1 MAETNER
8 GWLLAGRVDII
19 QSLILGV
26 VTVLGAGGISLA
38 VIANAPLLV
47 IIPLS
52 FVLVILAAVLQ
63 TITVK
68 RRLTAHFDKRFEEVT
83 EQHEGAVRRMERIQ
97 DSFGA
102 LWDYANEKGLME
114 HAENDKVV
122 REQLD
127 ELRLSIYGRPI
138 TPNLSAD
145 DKIPRPVRPELRN
158 QRRGRGR
165 R

>member
-1 MAETNER
+1 MLSSRSQQQQLEFWE
-8 GWLLAGRVDII
+8 
-19 QSLILGV
+19 
-26 VTVLGAGGISLA
+26 GGISLA
-38 VIANAPLLV
+38 VIVNATLWV

-52 FVLVILAAVLQ
+52 FAMVILAAILQ

-68 RRLTAHFDKRFEEVT
+68 RRLTAHFDQRFEEVT
-83 EQHEGAVRRMERIQ
+83 EQHEGAVRQMERIQ

-138 TPNLSAD
+138 TLNLSAD
-145 DKIPRPVRPELRN
+145 DRIPRPVRPYFGR
-158 QRRGRGR
+158 RRGKPRK
-165 R
+165 